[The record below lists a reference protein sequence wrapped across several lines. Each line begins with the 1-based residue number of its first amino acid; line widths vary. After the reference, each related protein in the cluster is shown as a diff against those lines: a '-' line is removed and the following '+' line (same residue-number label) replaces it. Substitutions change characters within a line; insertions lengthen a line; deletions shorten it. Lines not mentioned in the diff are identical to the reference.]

1 VHPASRCR
9 LSRKVC
15 DAFVQPCGFAPL
27 SRCRLSRPSRGA
39 DSPLLRKPTSF
50 ARPFALSLSEASLT
64 LSSASY
70 DVLADL
76 QAACFK
82 ETARPQKV
90 FFAGAPLNLLFSALK
105 SAPVLS
111 SRCMGEGYLLTPSP
125 SMMLAGPRANDL
137 QQTPPAFCCMFAVA
151 ALLVGI
157 LVVIILW
164 RQVRDT
170 AQQQQSEMTVV
181 MVNEQQPINNI
192 DDDRCPAPPRL
203 RPPPR
208 KEVAD
213 HLWPYL
219 SGDPCPTPQR
229 LRPPVAYTNGGNDL
243 SLR

>member
-1 VHPASRCR
+1 MRNFPRANPRVP
-9 LSRKVC
+9 
-15 DAFVQPCGFAPL
+15 
-27 SRCRLSRPSRGA
+27 
-39 DSPLLRKPTSF
+39 LRKPTF
-50 ARPFALSLSEASLT
+50 FTRPFAPSLPLSEASLT
-64 LSSASY
+64 PSSTSY

-76 QAACFK
+76 QAAFFK
-82 ETARPQKV
+82 ETSRPQKV

-125 SMMLAGPRANDL
+125 PMMLAGPRANDL

-192 DDDRCPAPPRL
+192 DDDRCPTPPRL

-229 LRPPVAYTNGGNDL
+229 LRPPVAYTNGGND
-243 SLR
+243 RGRVG